1 MGSAV
6 LGAVVASVSGTY
18 SDAVTTVFSSTIAAK
33 VWFASAAVFF
43 AIVQLLTATRM
54 YGRLQRL
61 IAAPVKVVARVHRWS
76 GRIALLLTLPV
87 MFHCVFILGFQT
99 VTTRILIHSILGS
112 FIYGV
117 FAAKVVFLRDHSYPR
132 YAIPVAGGVLFAVLA
147 LLWATSAGWYFTSVR
162 VGF

>member
-54 YGRLQRL
+54 YGRL
-61 IAAPVKVVARVHRWS
+61 S
-76 GRIALLLTLPV
+76 G
-87 MFHCVFILGFQT
+87 
-99 VTTRILIHSILGS
+99 
-112 FIYGV
+112 
-117 FAAKVVFLRDHSYPR
+117 
-132 YAIPVAGGVLFAVLA
+132 
-147 LLWATSAGWYFTSVR
+147 
-162 VGF
+162 